1 MSYKL
6 VIFDMDG
13 TILDT
18 LEDLAGSLNYALAE
32 VGMPQRSLE
41 EVRTFVG
48 NGIRKLLERGVQPGS
63 TAEQVDEVQ
72 ANFMPHY
79 KQHCAD
85 KTCAYPGILPLLA
98 ALKDAGTKLAV
109 VSNKGDFAVQELC
122 VQYFPGF
129 FDMAVGEKEGV
140 RKKPMP
146 DSVNLVL
153 QQLDVAG
160 ADAVY
165 VGDSEVDIATA
176 RNAGLECIVV
186 GWGFRDEAFLLEQGA
201 EAIIKSTDELAQLL
215 LG

>member
-122 VQYFPGF
+122 VQYFPGL
-129 FDMAVGEKEGV
+129 FDVAVGEKEGV

-215 LG
+215 LS